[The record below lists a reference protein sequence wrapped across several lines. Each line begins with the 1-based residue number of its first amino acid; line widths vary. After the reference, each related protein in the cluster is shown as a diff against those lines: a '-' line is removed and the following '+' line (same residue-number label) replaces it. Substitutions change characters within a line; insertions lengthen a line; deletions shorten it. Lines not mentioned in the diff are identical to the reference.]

1 MARAGLKRVV
11 KTVKGKKKSVRRTYW
26 VKSESPKKKGLGP
39 GGMIKRGGLYHR
51 IDQSIGRASPLKKG
65 LIAAGTVAGMLA
77 LAGGAVYAGSAMR
90 GASRKQAAGSATTG
104 PVGGSTLEGMHRSMG
119 GSVRPS
125 RSPQAQNKLSP
136 TNKHSMGYALAG
148 FAPAPARGRAPLRV
162 ATPADARAAG
172 HVPYT
177 HAHKRGRAG
186 DMGWFD
192 NLTHL

>member
-1 MARAGLKRVV
+1 MARSGLKKVV

-51 IDQSIGRASPLKKG
+51 IDQSIGRASPLKRG
-65 LIAAGTVAGMLA
+65 LIAAGTMAGMLA
-77 LAGGAVYAGSAMR
+77 LAGGAVYAGSALR
-90 GASRKQAAGSATTG
+90 SASRKSQAAASSATTTQ
-104 PVGGSTLEGMHRSMG
+104 PHTTMG
-119 GSVRPS
+119 GSAPRPT

-136 TNKHSMGYALAG
+136 TNNHSRKYALAG
-148 FAPAPARGRAPLRV
+148 FAPASLTGLRV
-162 ATPADARAAG
+162 ATPADARAAR

-186 DMGWFD
+186 DMDWFD

>member
-1 MARAGLKRVV
+1 MARSGLKKVV

-136 TNKHSMGYALAG
+136 TNKHPRGYALAG
-148 FAPAPARGRAPLRV
+148 FAPASLTGLRV
-162 ATPADARAAG
+162 ATPADARAAR

>member
-1 MARAGLKRVV
+1 MARAGLKKVV
-11 KTVKGKKKSVRRTYW
+11 KTV
-26 VKSESPKKKGLGP
+26 
-39 GGMIKRGGLYHR
+39 
-51 IDQSIGRASPLKKG
+51 
-65 LIAAGTVAGMLA
+65 
-77 LAGGAVYAGSAMR
+77 VYAGSAMR

-104 PVGGSTLEGMHRSMG
+104 PVGGSTLEGTHRSMG

-136 TNKHSMGYALAG
+136 TNNHSRGYALAG
-148 FAPAPARGRAPLRV
+148 FAPASLTGLRV
-162 ATPADARAAG
+162 ATPADARAAR

>member
-1 MARAGLKRVV
+1 MARAGLKKVV
-11 KTVKGKKKSVRRTYW
+11 KTVKGKKKTVRRTYW

-51 IDQSIGRASPLKKG
+51 FDTWVGKAKPWQRAALLGTAVGLTTLGAMGATWTLGGKRGKQSSSSQS
-65 LIAAGTVAGMLA
+65 TH
-77 LAGGAVYAGSAMR
+77 
-90 GASRKQAAGSATTG
+90 AT
-104 PVGGSTLEGMHRSMG
+104 VGGSALEGMHRSMG

-136 TNKHSMGYALAG
+136 TNNHSRGYALAG

-162 ATPADARAAG
+162 ATPADARAAR